1 MKRIRLLTSTQNREV
16 DALLQELIAAYEAA
30 FPGRVRGYYL
40 LGSYADGTALPVS
53 DVDLGIVFADTFA
66 DDHEMRRADRLIRTL
81 DETSAIRIDG
91 GVCDELSRPLDVRL
105 ARAGVLLYGE
115 DTRDRL
121 SLPDPTTYIRQV
133 TGAALHFVVRHLRG
147 GPPVTFPVGYPD
159 PDAPLRGYD
168 PPALAYFYPRG
179 APGGTKALQV
189 TACWIATASVA
200 LATGRVVTGKKEAV
214 RAYAEDVGDEWSGF
228 LADVYQRCKYV
239 WGYRMPADPIERA
252 RLDAMCEQMPRFE
265 SRYLERHRA
274 FVLQQLRAP
283 DPDGRLF
290 AAGRLGWIVY
300 GDPEIG
306 EALRDVCNDPD
317 EQVRS
322 AAARAL
328 ALASG
333 GAA

>member
-1 MKRIRLLTSTQNREV
+1 
-16 DALLQELIAAYEAA
+16 
-30 FPGRVRGYYL
+30 
-40 LGSYADGTALPVS
+40 
-53 DVDLGIVFADTFA
+53 
-66 DDHEMRRADRLIRTL
+66 
-81 DETSAIRIDG
+81 
-91 GVCDELSRPLDVRL
+91 
-105 ARAGVLLYGE
+105 
-115 DTRDRL
+115 
-121 SLPDPTTYIRQV
+121 
-133 TGAALHFVVRHLRG
+133 
-147 GPPVTFPVGYPD
+147 
-159 PDAPLRGYD
+159 
-168 PPALAYFYPRG
+168 
-179 APGGTKALQV
+179 
-189 TACWIATASVA
+189 
-200 LATGRVVTGKKEAV
+200 VTGKKEAV